1 MDTKTESQGFNVL
14 NLLVIVLSVY
24 VLLEL
29 LLSTFLKLSEE
40 TTLLLDYID
49 NGICIFFLM
58 EFCIRFYKAENKLKF
73 MKWGWIDLLSSIPM
87 LDIARAGRTFRLIR
101 LLRILRA
108 FRSTKHLVNHLLQ
121 KKAQGAFGIVA
132 VIALLMVMFSSIAI
146 LQVET
151 DPNSNIKTAGD
162 AIWWAYVT
170 ITTVGYGD
178 KYPVTTEGR
187 IIAAFLMTTGV
198 GLFGTFAGY
207 VSSWFLSNEKNG
219 SLKD

>member
-29 LLSTFLKLSEE
+29 LLSTFLKLSDE

-49 NGICIFFLM
+49 NGICIFFLL
-58 EFCIRFYKAENKLKF
+58 EFCIRFYKADNKLKF

-87 LDIARAGRTFRLIR
+87 LDVARAGRTFRLIR

-108 FRSTKHLVNHLLQ
+108 FRSTRHLVNHLLQ

-132 VIALLMVMFSSIAI
+132 VIALLMVIFSSIAI

-207 VSSWFLSNEKNG
+207 VSSWFLSNEK
-219 SLKD
+219 KDS